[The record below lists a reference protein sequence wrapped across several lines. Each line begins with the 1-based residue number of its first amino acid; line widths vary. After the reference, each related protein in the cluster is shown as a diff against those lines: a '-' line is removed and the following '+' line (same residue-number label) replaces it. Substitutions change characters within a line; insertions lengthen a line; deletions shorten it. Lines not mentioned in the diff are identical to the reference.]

1 MECVKANIAVQMAGA
16 YCLTGLSCAGG
27 KDVPLTQT
35 FQIAADNTGALSL
48 QFAALVNNAILAG
61 IHIQGNVPA
70 RASPPATAPAVPPAV
85 AAGPPAAGNPAAGVP
100 QPAAPAPLPRPAAV
114 PPGPEAYPP
123 QPVLMPGGPP
133 GQAPPPQP
141 AAGLPHVPNLAPAPA
156 RPDTP
161 TPTTVPVPAISAP
174 PPPSPQV
181 GTLSHQPQRLR
192 YNVTSATTETWQCH
206 GGTQYLIT
214 KCTMPGSDHFVAEM

>member
-1 MECVKANIAVQMAGA
+1 MLKEWLHAHSVVWAAFLQIKECVRANMVVQMACA

-35 FQIAADNTGALSL
+35 FQIGADNTGALSL

-70 RASPPATAPAVPPAV
+70 GASPPATVPAVPPAV
-85 AAGPPAAGNPAAGVP
+85 AAGPPAAGGPR
-100 QPAAPAPLPRPAAV
+100 PAAPAPLPRPAAV
-114 PPGPEAYPP
+114 PPGPEAFPP
-123 QPVLMPGGPP
+123 QPVIMPGGPP

-141 AAGLPHVPNLAPAPA
+141 AGGPPHVPSLAPAPA

-161 TPTTVPVPAISAP
+161 TPTTVPVPATSAP

-181 GTLSHQPQRLR
+181 GTLSH
-192 YNVTSATTETWQCH
+192 
-206 GGTQYLIT
+206 
-214 KCTMPGSDHFVAEM
+214 